1 MSSDVGLELLVADV
15 LLVDALVMERL
26 ALVLVLERLASVF
39 VLVGLALGL
48 VM

>member
-26 ALVLVLERLASVF
+26 DLVLVLERLASVF

>member
-1 MSSDVGLELLVADV
+1 MSSDVGLDLLVAAV